1 MQPVEFGLPPVDAS
15 VDQSSMPRSLQQY
28 RLCRGQILRSSAT
41 RRPLAPKMSAPV
53 CELIIPNAFI
63 ATLRQAVIVHLLL
76 ALKLPKDL
84 RPVFDSGL
92 LRGVQSAQQLQN

>member
-1 MQPVEFGLPPVDAS
+1 
-15 VDQSSMPRSLQQY
+15 
-28 RLCRGQILRSSAT
+28 
-41 RRPLAPKMSAPV
+41 MSAPV